1 MARLNKQYNEL
12 VQDYAYLSSRYNDVQ
27 AQLTALNERNFQLQ
41 QVAGRIGELESRL
54 ENTMLERD
62 DLKNRVTALES
73 QKYLREFNL

>member
-1 MARLNKQYNEL
+1 MTFSVRP
-12 VQDYAYLSSRYNDVQ
+12 RR
-27 AQLTALNERNFQLQ
+27 TPQ